1 MSGKGTA
8 VGVAVGVTEGD
19 GVGEG
24 DAFCACATDA
34 KHTNSR
40 LTTANA
46 ARRES
51 IVILSTKNLANS
63 LCIWIIG
70 NNPICRRVLRQ
81 QSDVSVECSDFME
94 IQRAVDRR
102 DYEHKDDEC
111 GIWFHLNFEL
121 CERTQRSRFPGGKWL
136 RCIKMLQSA

>member
-1 MSGKGTA
+1 MQRGG
-8 VGVAVGVTEGD
+8 
-19 GVGEG
+19 
-24 DAFCACATDA
+24 
-34 KHTNSR
+34 
-40 LTTANA
+40 
-46 ARRES
+46 
-51 IVILSTKNLANS
+51 
-63 LCIWIIG
+63 
-70 NNPICRRVLRQ
+70 RVLSSYLLKTSRIACVFGSLETIQ
-81 QSDVSVECSDFME
+81 YVVASCVSNGMLKRSSGNHRLARTSWTWRSDVSVECSDFME

>member
-81 QSDVSVECSDFME
+81 QWNAQTQLRKSSPRKNLLDLAE
-94 IQRAVDRR
+94 R
-102 DYEHKDDEC
+102 
-111 GIWFHLNFEL
+111 
-121 CERTQRSRFPGGKWL
+121 CER
-136 RCIKMLQSA
+136 